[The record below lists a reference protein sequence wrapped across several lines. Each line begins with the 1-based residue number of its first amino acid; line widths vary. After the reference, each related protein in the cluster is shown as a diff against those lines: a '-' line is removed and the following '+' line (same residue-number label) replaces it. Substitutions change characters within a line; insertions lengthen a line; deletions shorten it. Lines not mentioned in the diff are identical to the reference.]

1 MTSVTTSTTFAG
13 FPADAFTFFEQ
24 LALHNERAWFQEH
37 RERYEHACREPMR
50 QLIAALG
57 GDPDKA
63 RITRINRDT
72 RFSRDKAPYRTYIAG
87 GVDGNYIH
95 FSAAGLYVGT
105 GFYMP
110 EPKVLERFRDAID
123 DKTSGPRL
131 QRIVAS
137 LREKGY
143 EVETHERLK
152 SAPRG
157 YAADHPRIEL
167 LRMKDIFAG
176 KTFEREPWLSTRRA
190 VERVQK
196 TIADVRPLRDWVRD
210 HVDPRH

>member
-13 FPADAFTFFEQ
+13 FSADASTFFEQ
-24 LALHNERAWFQEH
+24 LALHNERAWFQGH
-37 RERYEHACREPMR
+37 RERYEQTCREPMR

-123 DKTSGPRL
+123 EKTSGPRL

-143 EVETHERLK
+143 EVETHERR
-152 SAPRG
+152 PRG
-157 YAADHPRIEL
+157 D
-167 LRMKDIFAG
+167 G
-176 KTFEREPWLSTRRA
+176 
-190 VERVQK
+190 
-196 TIADVRPLRDWVRD
+196 
-210 HVDPRH
+210 